1 MFAENVYT
9 RTILYAKRVE
19 NKIKL
24 IIQRTL
30 LKIRIPAIIG
40 IFPFFTTEK
49 EFPSPQRT
57 VIGRRLP
64 WRRDSSSL
72 TTRRRTVG
80 IDAQVSTQR
89 G

>member
-24 IIQRTL
+24 IIQRTI

-40 IFPFFTTEK
+40 IFLFFTTEK
-49 EFPSPQRT
+49 EFPS
-57 VIGRRLP
+57 
-64 WRRDSSSL
+64 
-72 TTRRRTVG
+72 
-80 IDAQVSTQR
+80 A
-89 G
+89 